1 MYFTTPGATVIS
13 IFSSFFLNSF
23 LKNKRFGRC
32 VLSESIDIVFSLGNM
47 KPAATDGTG
56 VSLQVVAAALALSF
70 PDVFSS
76 LTEARITGLAFSHD
90 PCRIPLCMHPCH
102 HIFSRKTP
110 ESVDGLHCY
119 QSSSMDELSRPAH
132 NGRKIAPRRSDPA
145 NISVM
150 TPCFGFPSPV
160 DCPDDSVLCFSK
172 IAHYFTSG
180 VPGRGAG
187 MTERTAS

>member
-47 KPAATDGTG
+47 KAAATDGTG

-70 PDVFSS
+70 PDVFLS

-90 PCRIPLCMHPCH
+90 PFESLCVCTPVIIFFHGKPLNQSMASTVINLPRWMNFPAR
-102 HIFSRKTP
+102 HITEGKSRLAVP
-110 ESVDGLHCY
+110 
-119 QSSSMDELSRPAH
+119 
-132 NGRKIAPRRSDPA
+132 IRR
-145 NISVM
+145 
-150 TPCFGFPSPV
+150 TYPS
-160 DCPDDSVLCFSK
+160 
-172 IAHYFTSG
+172 
-180 VPGRGAG
+180 
-187 MTERTAS
+187 